1 MPLSAYMPKDRESHR
16 RNPDSTLFAPSLFSG
31 DYVYVQ
37 DCEGKVWAAP
47 DECHMHPKVLGQGRP
62 AVAAGEPTLGAAGEL
77 TLGAA
82 GTVLTLNNLSGTF
95 GCSADSLITVV
106 GGLALQGG
114 IVDIRAVAP

>member
-62 AVAAGEPTLGAAGEL
+62 AVAAGEL

-95 GCSADSLITVV
+95 CCSADSLITVV
-106 GGLALQGG
+106 GGLVLQDG